1 MYLDY
6 DFYIIDWGGNL
17 KENEFN
23 KLAIKAKSVI
33 DFYTLDRVK
42 KLDEIPI
49 EVKYAM
55 CELIDY
61 EKQLE
66 DTGGKEIASEKTASH
81 SINYAVSKQGSN
93 RAIKS
98 KQKDIVRRWLIN
110 TDLMY
115 RGVGYAH

>member
-1 MYLDY
+1 MYVDY
-6 DFYIIDWGGNL
+6 EFYSNNWGGDVE
-17 KENEFN
+17 ENEF
-23 KLAIKAKSVI
+23 KRLELQARSVI
-33 DFYTLDRVK
+33 DMYTFGRLKNK
-42 KLDEIPI
+42 KTIPD

-61 EKQLE
+61 EKQLN
-66 DTGGKEIASEKTASH
+66 DTGGKEIAGEKTASH
-81 SINYAVSKQGSN
+81 SITYAVSKQGSN

-115 RGVGYAH
+115 RGVSNAY

>member
-1 MYLDY
+1 MYADY
-6 DFYIIDWGGNL
+6 TFYNNNWGGNVTE
-17 KENEFN
+17 KEFD
-23 KLAIKAKSVI
+23 KLALKAKSVV
-33 DFYTLDRVK
+33 DLYTFDRVK
-42 KLDEIPI
+42 KRDEIPD

-55 CELIDY
+55 CELKDY

-66 DTGGKEIASEKTASH
+66 DTGGKEIAGEKTASH
-81 SINYAVSKQGSN
+81 SVTYAVSKQDSN

-98 KQKDIVRRWLIN
+98 KQKDIVRRWLVN